1 MNESFENELRRAL
14 RPVDAPD
21 GFTERLMAALP
32 AHAASAP
39 VLVPAPEVPVRTP
52 RRFWIP
58 GALAASLLVAVL
70 AGQQLAQVR
79 EERQAQAEGLAASR
93 ELMQALRVTSEK
105 LDLAYQAVQAAPE
118 DAGAKVENRS

>member
-21 GFTERLMAALP
+21 GFTERLMRALP
-32 AHAASAP
+32 TREAPAP
-39 VLVPAPEVPVRTP
+39 VLVPVREIPVRTP
-52 RRFWIP
+52 RRYWMP

-70 AGQQLAQVR
+70 AGQQVAQLR
-79 EERQAQAEGLAASR
+79 EERQAQAEGLEASR
-93 ELMQALRVTSEK
+93 ELMQALRLTSEK

-118 DAGAKVENRS
+118 DADVKEENRS